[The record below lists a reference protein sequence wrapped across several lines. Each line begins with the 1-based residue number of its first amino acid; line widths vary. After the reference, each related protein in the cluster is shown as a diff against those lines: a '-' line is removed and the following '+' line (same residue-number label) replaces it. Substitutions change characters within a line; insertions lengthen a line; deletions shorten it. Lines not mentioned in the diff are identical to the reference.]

1 MKTEIYK
8 HIELLT
14 NRYPVLGSVKNEITE
29 AYSIALLTVP
39 WLITRVNFIR
49 YRSTCILL
57 TRCGVL

>member
-29 AYSIALLTVP
+29 AYSLLAESYK
-39 WLITRVNFIR
+39 NGGK
-49 YRSTCILL
+49 LL
-57 TRCGVL
+57 VAGNGGSAADAE